1 MLSVFQQAIDANF
14 AAIGVEATYWLKDG
28 AAGET
33 VRVIPSRPDQ
43 RIGDFTDT
51 TIHVA
56 TATFEVRA
64 SEVPAPKA
72 GDMLT
77 VAETSYVVQGS
88 PRRDDPRRLVWTL
101 DTRPR

>member
-1 MLSVFQQAIDANF
+1 MLAAFQQAIDASF
-14 AAIGVEATYWLKDG
+14 ATIGVDATYWPQDG
-28 AAGET
+28 SASKA
-33 VRVIPSRPDQ
+33 VRVIPTRPDQ

-51 TIHVA
+51 TIHVE
-56 TATFEVRA
+56 TATFEIRA
-64 SEVPAPKA
+64 SDIAHPRG

-77 VAETSYVVQGS
+77 VGETSYVVQGP

>member
-1 MLSVFQQAIDANF
+1 MLAAFQQAIDSSF
-14 AAIGVEATYWLKDG
+14 STIGVEATYWPKDG
-28 AAGET
+28 AAGEA

-51 TIHVA
+51 TVHVE

-64 SEVPAPKA
+64 SEVPAPKE

-77 VAETSYVVQGS
+77 VGDTSYVLQGP

-101 DTRPR
+101 DTRPV